1 MFPRIRP
8 SLRHCLVGGAAAAG
22 FAGAQW
28 HKHSGL
34 EERPDQPPR
43 FKHRQSSKEVRSVNS
58 EAPAI
63 NPLHD
68 VITELST
75 GGRTSAPRQ
84 VRETIAHQGREQSA
98 VVRIVLT
105 GGPCA
110 GKSSALKHL
119 REAAKAEGFDVLTA
133 PEVATVIFNS
143 GWKFPESDD
152 PDVEEQKYNFQVA
165 ILKLQ
170 LQLERSLTSVAG
182 ATGRPSIIVFDR
194 G

>member
-1 MFPRIRP
+1 MR
-8 SLRHCLVGGAAAAG
+8 
-22 FAGAQW
+22 
-28 HKHSGL
+28 
-34 EERPDQPPR
+34 QPQDN
-43 FKHRQSSKEVRSVNS
+43 HH
-58 EAPAI
+58 I
-63 NPLHD
+63 Y
-68 VITELST
+68 T
-75 GGRTSAPRQ
+75 
-84 VRETIAHQGREQSA
+84 
-98 VVRIVLT
+98 IVLT